1 MGSHDHL
8 FKVLIVGDGHVGK
21 TSLVHRYVEERFC
34 KSYKSTV
41 GVDFALKVLPWS
53 NTETVRL
60 QLWDIAGQERFTS
73 MTRIYYKE
81 ASGCVL
87 MFDVTDPSSFRNC
100 HRWKEDLD
108 SKVRLAGGSPVPCIL
123 LANKC
128 DLSPWQVSRESV
140 EAFSESNGFVAWIET
155 SVKENKNISESMR
168 YAVGAVCHDPDTLLT
183 NGDEKEQV
191 ERHFPPDD
199 SPFGLHV
206 SFPMRV
212 TMFLVLLGRMLV
224 EKMMAS
230 RSIAATPEKMGSSFK
245 LNDLATPMASH
256 FGEKQLIHE

>member
-1 MGSHDHL
+1 MESHDHL

-100 HRWKEDLD
+100 RRWKEDLD
-108 SKVRLAGGSPVPCIL
+108 SKAQLLGSSPIPCIL

-128 DLSPWQVSRESV
+128 DLSPWQVSRERV
-140 EAFSESNGFVAWIET
+140 EMFSQASGFIGWMET
-155 SVKENKNISESMR
+155 SVKDNKNISESMR
-168 YAVGAVCHDPDTLLT
+168 
-183 NGDEKEQV
+183 
-191 ERHFPPDD
+191 
-199 SPFGLHV
+199 
-206 SFPMRV
+206 
-212 TMFLVLLGRMLV
+212 MLV
-224 EKMMAS
+224 ENMMAS
-230 RSIAATPEKMGSSFK
+230 RSIPMSPENMGSSFK
-245 LNDLATPMASH
+245 LNEVAAPVASAH
-256 FGEKQLIHE
+256 GACCSGGRSDP

>member
-123 LANKC
+123 LANKVKT
-128 DLSPWQVSRESV
+128 PSRSGSRSCN
-140 EAFSESNGFVAWIET
+140 FS
-155 SVKENKNISESMR
+155 R
-168 YAVGAVCHDPDTLLT
+168 VCASA
-183 NGDEKEQV
+183 G
-191 ERHFPPDD
+191 
-199 SPFGLHV
+199 
-206 SFPMRV
+206 PM
-212 TMFLVLLGRMLV
+212 FVLLLLSSGKVFER
-224 EKMMAS
+224 EKLLHCAFLEVRDS
-230 RSIAATPEKMGSSFK
+230 STPLRVACKNRTSLLSQNRPYPAGV
-245 LNDLATPMASH
+245 
-256 FGEKQLIHE
+256 

>member
-168 YAVGAVCHDPDTLLT
+168 
-183 NGDEKEQV
+183 
-191 ERHFPPDD
+191 
-199 SPFGLHV
+199 
-206 SFPMRV
+206 
-212 TMFLVLLGRMLV
+212 MLV

-245 LNDLATPMASH
+245 LNDLATPMASED
-256 FGEKQLIHE
+256 GGCCSGLRADP